1 MTLAVSG
8 WWIVGWAV
16 GVVVVV
22 IAATLVLTVI
32 GLARRIVR
40 QADAITEA
48 IDGARENTAPL
59 FDVKATSLAVD
70 RITRGL
76 RDVREHGA

>member
-76 RDVREHGA
+76 GDVREHGA